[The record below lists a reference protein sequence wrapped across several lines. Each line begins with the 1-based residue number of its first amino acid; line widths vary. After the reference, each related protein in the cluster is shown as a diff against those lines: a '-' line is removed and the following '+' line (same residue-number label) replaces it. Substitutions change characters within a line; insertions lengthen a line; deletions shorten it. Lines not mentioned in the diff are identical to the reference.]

1 MTNSGQVC
9 DAGSKLYIHE
19 TIYDQLI
26 EKIIAINK
34 SIVIGNAFEDERVN
48 LGPLINKRYL
58 NICNEQIIVECV
70 GVHQPRNRN

>member
-19 TIYDQLI
+19 TIYDKLI

-48 LGPLINKRYL
+48 LGPLINKRF
-58 NICNEQIIVECV
+58 
-70 GVHQPRNRN
+70 HF